1 MPHKVIGNL
10 DVRGTVSGG
19 RSHIRHPRCF
29 VYPSALQI
37 VGNSSQIEV
46 DFDTEL
52 EDSLNWHDNSTNNTR
67 VTVTLTGLYF
77 LEGCVEYVN
86 NTTGARGIQF
96 RVNGTTALAPSLQ
109 NDTHITTETC
119 RVHASTF
126 TKLDA
131 GDYVEIRTR
140 QISGGDLNT
149 VPSGCYFKVIF
160 LGEDGT

>member
-1 MPHKVIGNL
+1 MHKVKGKL
-10 DVRGTVSGG
+10 DVSGSVSAE
-19 RSHIRHPRCF
+19 RSQIRHPRTF
-29 VYPSALQI
+29 VYPSSAQT

-52 EDSLNWHDNSTNNTR
+52 EDTLNWHDNSVNNNR

-96 RVNGTTALAPSLQ
+96 RINDTTAIAPALQ
-109 NDTHITTETC
+109 NDTHSTGETC
-119 RVHASTF
+119 RVHACTF
-126 TKLDA
+126 TKLSA
-131 GDYVEIRTR
+131 GDWVNIRTR

-149 VPSGCYFKVIF
+149 VPGGCYLKVIF